1 MTISEVW
8 AQSELKDVE
17 KSEQKGIFEEK
28 FSQLHQRFISH
39 LSNQKRMP
47 KQYIQPSRYNS
58 FTAFRG
64 DDDNSNIDD
73 EKDGSESP
81 KEKPKNQQQ
90 STKQKNDKKKSNK
103 SCICGN
109 PYHRPEDCWFLNTN
123 KQPNGWTPK
132 DGKVKDKVEKA
143 VHESS
148 TLQKLVRDNN
158 TTDIAA
164 TTTAASHIP
173 DMDIEDFWGT
183 ASLSDESNGLPNITA
198 FPSSN
203 TALPLRDS
211 PILDSGSSKHL
222 IREMKRFLDYTPAP
236 LNRNIRLRG
245 VGKDSP
251 RVEGSGTAFILVR
264 NPDDTKDVC
273 IWLQR
278 ALYVPGCPLNLI

>member
-173 DMDIEDFWGT
+173 DMDIEDF
-183 ASLSDESNGLPNITA
+183 
-198 FPSSN
+198 
-203 TALPLRDS
+203 
-211 PILDSGSSKHL
+211 
-222 IREMKRFLDYTPAP
+222 
-236 LNRNIRLRG
+236 
-245 VGKDSP
+245 
-251 RVEGSGTAFILVR
+251 
-264 NPDDTKDVC
+264 
-273 IWLQR
+273 
-278 ALYVPGCPLNLI
+278 